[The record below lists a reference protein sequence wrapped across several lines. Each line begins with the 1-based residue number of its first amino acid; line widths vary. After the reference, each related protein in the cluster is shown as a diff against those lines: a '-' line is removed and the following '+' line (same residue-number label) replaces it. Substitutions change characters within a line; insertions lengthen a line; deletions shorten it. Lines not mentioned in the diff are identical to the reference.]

1 MMVITP
7 HTFDDAAAA
16 VAMELVDL
24 LISKQ
29 RDYGHGNI
37 LAFGELGVLVRAND
51 KIERLKNLLIK
62 KQEPSNE
69 SVEDT
74 WRDLANYA
82 IIALMLRRKTQDGK
96 SWFELPLGQAAEPI
110 TVLESMSG
118 QAIVDDWLTPGT
130 GGVDGTEQ
138 GEGPDQHEAQ
148 ANSLP
153 NQRQPGQEAAIPQ
166 PGQEH

>member
-7 HTFDDAAAA
+7 HTFDGAATA

-29 RDYGHGNI
+29 QDYGHGNI
-37 LAFGELGVLVRAND
+37 LAFGEFGVLVRAND
-51 KIERLKNLLIK
+51 KMERLKNLLIK

-110 TVLESMSG
+110 TVLGSDSG
-118 QAIVDDWLTPGT
+118 LVITTDTSCACAD
-130 GGVDGTEQ
+130 
-138 GEGPDQHEAQ
+138 
-148 ANSLP
+148 
-153 NQRQPGQEAAIPQ
+153 
-166 PGQEH
+166 

>member
-7 HTFDDAAAA
+7 HTFDGAATA

-29 RDYGHGNI
+29 QDYGHGNI
-37 LAFGELGVLVRAND
+37 LAFGEFGVLVRAND
-51 KIERLKNLLIK
+51 KMERLKNLLVK

-110 TVLESMSG
+110 TVLGPSSG
-118 QAIVDDWLTPGT
+118 PATSCACAD
-130 GGVDGTEQ
+130 
-138 GEGPDQHEAQ
+138 
-148 ANSLP
+148 
-153 NQRQPGQEAAIPQ
+153 
-166 PGQEH
+166 